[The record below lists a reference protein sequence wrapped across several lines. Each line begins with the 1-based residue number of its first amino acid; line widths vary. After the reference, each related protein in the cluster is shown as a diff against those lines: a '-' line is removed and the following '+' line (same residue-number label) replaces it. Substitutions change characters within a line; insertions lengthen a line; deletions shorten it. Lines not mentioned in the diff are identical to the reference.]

1 MMCSTRS
8 LIKQVRQSEES
19 FGQIRFFAQSTRMSR
34 LATLFLF
41 VVLFCSIHERVS
53 SWKLAKV
60 TSWSKQGAMKIL
72 GSFAVATSLLSNVE
86 PPQAAQAYD
95 RLNAATAAGTR
106 VNSDAES
113 LLRYGLP
120 ISNDKEIR
128 QIQSNLE
135 TCKVNLKTRRV
146 EFAKQD
152 VKNVRNLLEQNEK
165 QILKS
170 ISPKNQAAGE
180 KAFAKF
186 KADLDPLAA
195 LLEKETATGSGSVQE
210 RSALDS
216 AFAAQKTVAL
226 DLSALEELMVPEGFK
241 RVIPEEFA
249 GLPVLQGRAEV
260 EMVMKKADGSQYNV
274 DGNLYDSV
282 KLNLVC

>member
-1 MMCSTRS
+1 MRY
-8 LIKQVRQSEES
+8 LLARWRHNYQSN
-19 FGQIRFFAQSTRMSR
+19 
-34 LATLFLF
+34 L
-41 VVLFCSIHERVS
+41 
-53 SWKLAKV
+53 
-60 TSWSKQGAMKIL
+60 
-72 GSFAVATSLLSNVE
+72 E
-86 PPQAAQAYD
+86 PPQAAHAYD

-120 ISNDKEIR
+120 IANDKEIR

-152 VKNVRNLLEQNEK
+152 IKNVRNLLEQNEK

-170 ISPKNQAAGE
+170 IAPKNQAAGE
-180 KAFAKF
+180 KALAKL

-210 RSALDS
+210 RSALDL
-216 AFAAQKTVAL
+216 AFAQQKVAAV
-226 DLSALEELMVPEGFK
+226 DLTALEELMVPESFK

-260 EMVMKKADGSQYNV
+260 EMVFKKPDGSQYNV

-282 KLNLVC
+282 KLNLVRDLQCFRGCATS